1 MNYKNQNLIEMK
13 NNIST
18 IFYSTIL
25 SALAILVCAWI
36 NMLTYTHSNRFI
48 VGTIVAPVNEEII
61 KFVASMF
68 LATQTKLNRVASG
81 FLLGFLFGL
90 LETFLYYNLQLVSGI
105 FFLFRFVMAVP
116 LHSITTGIAGF
127 KKEYIVISIV
137 LHSLYNLA
145 YMHSISIFSITLFI
159 IITGILLL
167 WLLFFNS
174 NKKRIDA
181 KYYLEKNKLLI
192 LSIVISILIF
202 LLYVLYRGEIYINCI
217 KALHIQGYCL

>member
-81 FLLGFLFGL
+81 FLLGFL
-90 LETFLYYNLQLVSGI
+90 
-105 FFLFRFVMAVP
+105 
-116 LHSITTGIAGF
+116 
-127 KKEYIVISIV
+127 
-137 LHSLYNLA
+137 
-145 YMHSISIFSITLFI
+145 
-159 IITGILLL
+159 LL